1 MEICIFYTDGT
12 YCCDTVEISFDCKK
26 LKLIKSFGVSP
37 NPVLVGTVNVFYEL
51 YETSTTFTSPL
62 KITIVDQQG
71 VQRIDVMNA
80 VPAQISDTIPVNI
93 NTLQAGHYY
102 TIFQMGNQIEIRP
115 FVKQ

>member
-12 YCCDTVEISFDCKK
+12 YCCDTVEVSFDCKK

-62 KITIVDQQG
+62 KITIVDQ
-71 VQRIDVMNA
+71 R
-80 VPAQISDTIPVNI
+80 
-93 NTLQAGHYY
+93 
-102 TIFQMGNQIEIRP
+102 R
-115 FVKQ
+115 